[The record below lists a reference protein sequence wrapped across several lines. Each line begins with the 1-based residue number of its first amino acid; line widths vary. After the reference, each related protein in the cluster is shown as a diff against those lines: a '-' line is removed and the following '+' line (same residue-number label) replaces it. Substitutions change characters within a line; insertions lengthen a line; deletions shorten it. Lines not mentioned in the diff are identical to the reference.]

1 MIDSEIKN
9 LIFFLIFIFLI
20 IKLCSINIYDN
31 EQLNLI
37 FRVITVTALIIFTNS
52 FLKSSNILQND
63 EKITVII
70 LNFNRPHNLVKSLK
84 ILNEYDRIG
93 EIIVSHGKPSTYVEF
108 EESKV
113 KNIKDFELDK
123 LYGSALRFLRA
134 LDAKHN
140 IILFLDDDTLP
151 DENTINNTYDL
162 IIKNY
167 HRNTLYGHIGRNCNE
182 KGYFSNRIKNGN
194 VALTP
199 FLMCKKSIMIDYL
212 KDKKIGFYKF
222 KNFFKKYRG
231 NCEDLSL
238 NYFVEKEYLEKP
250 IIIDG
255 DGIKLLDFS
264 NGFSSNSKHRKLRN
278 NFCRYLNF
286 LDNK

>member
-1 MIDSEIKN
+1 MVDLEIKN
-9 LIFFLIFIFLI
+9 LIFFLIFTFFI

-63 EKITVII
+63 EKISVII

-151 DENTINNTYDL
+151 DENTVNSTYDL

-167 HRNTLYGHIGRNCNE
+167 HRNFH
-182 KGYFSNRIKNGN
+182 RI
-194 VALTP
+194 
-199 FLMCKKSIMIDYL
+199 
-212 KDKKIGFYKF
+212 
-222 KNFFKKYRG
+222 
-231 NCEDLSL
+231 
-238 NYFVEKEYLEKP
+238 
-250 IIIDG
+250 
-255 DGIKLLDFS
+255 
-264 NGFSSNSKHRKLRN
+264 
-278 NFCRYLNF
+278 
-286 LDNK
+286 